1 MASLN
6 FRVGSTSFLGEGGLY
21 SLFIHKSLIGTFY
34 FIIFC
39 FNWLAFKQIS
49 VILFILLALFILEN
63 DANGII
69 IEHNDEIK
77 QHDIVGDWHFF

>member
-1 MASLN
+1 M
-6 FRVGSTSFLGEGGLY
+6 GSTSFLGDGGLY

-39 FNWLAFKQIS
+39 FNGLAFKQIS

-63 DANGII
+63 DAKGII
-69 IEHNDEIK
+69 I
-77 QHDIVGDWHFF
+77 